1 MRGANADSR
10 DPMTESRTGA
20 IPFSHLVL
28 AALLLLGAAACGP
41 PADARNDAP
50 GAAGAAD
57 SGDTAD
63 LVAASSLTPPRLA
76 IDATLS
82 LLTAGPLSDAI
93 GAAADSFGLREAVRI
108 VHDTVP
114 YMQFAAEAPSRD
126 VTADIVA
133 LTEGVLVSR
142 LVEREQAT
150 WYLRF
155 AGNRI
160 VVAWGDSSRHSASV
174 DTTGWWKVLLRRDA
188 RVGRADP
195 ALDPLGVNTL
205 IAMRLAE
212 RATGERQL
220 ATRLLAA
227 SPPSR
232 LHPNADSLTASLRAG
247 ALDYIWTYES
257 AAQHDGLRYV
267 SLGRSVDLGDDA
279 MAERYA
285 STTVSIPPRER
296 ADSVRAASDTTDSV
310 VVRGVPIRYS
320 LSIPRRSINPAVA
333 ERFIRFLFSEEGRRI
348 LQRGDVMLLDR
359 LVAVG
364 SGIPAAVAAVSDS
377 VAAVDL
383 GTASDS
389 VSGMRLPR

>member
-1 MRGANADSR
+1 
-10 DPMTESRTGA
+10 MTESRTGA

-41 PADARNDAP
+41 PADARNGAPRAP
-50 GAAGAAD
+50 GAAGTTD
-57 SGDTAD
+57 SGDTAN
-63 LVAASSLTPPRLA
+63 LVAASAPTPPRLA

-82 LLTAGPLSDAI
+82 ILTAGPLSDAI
-93 GAAADSFGLREAVRI
+93 GAAADSFGRREAVRI

-114 YMQFAAEAPSRD
+114 TMQFPAGPPLPD

-133 LTEGVLVSR
+133 LTEGALIST

-160 VVAWGDSSRHSASV
+160 VVAWGDSSRHAASV
-174 DTTGWWKVLLRRDA
+174 DTASWWKVLLRRDA

-220 ATRLLAA
+220 AARLLAA
-227 SPPSR
+227 APRSR

-257 AAQHDGLRYV
+257 AARHDGLQYV
-267 SLGRSVDLGDDA
+267 SLGRAVDLGDDA
-279 MAERYA
+279 MADRYA

-296 ADSVRAASDTTDSV
+296 ADSVPAGSDTTDSV
-310 VVRGVPIRYS
+310 DVRGVPIRYS

-333 ERFIRFLFSEEGRRI
+333 ERFIRFLFSEEGRRV
-348 LQRGDVMLLDR
+348 LQRGNVMLLER

-377 VAAVDL
+377 VAAVVL
-383 GTASDS
+383 GAASDTATA
-389 VSGMRLPR
+389 RLSR